1 MTGTIERLS
10 GLLREKKVS
19 CRELTQAYLDGIA
32 RDNSVLNAYVRTTKE
47 QALETA
53 ETVDRKIAAGE
64 LLSPLEGIPMTI
76 KDNISTRGIETTC
89 CSKILQG
96 YTPIYD
102 ATVWQTLK
110 QQNAVLLGKTNMDEF
125 AFLSNIP
132 YIPSVYAYGAL
143 GHIIEP
149 GYQLAQGSLSASRRA
164 YESHGLSG
172 SYGKIHVMKHILPAA
187 VGKGHIPYIYAS
199 LYIRKL
205 RCSLSVLK
213 QGLGTHDLKET
224 PEACTSVCQHL
235 RIRGKIPYRSHKG
248 GHIKRKC
255 YQVHHIHAAL
265 HDKRSADGYD
275 RYGKQAH
282 EELHGSLEH
291 AHGLMVSGLGIPEGQ
306 ICPVEFSKLHILIC
320 KGLCCLYP

>member
-32 RDNSVLNAYVRTTKE
+32 RDNSILNAYVRTTKE

-125 AFLSNIP
+125 AMGSSCETSCYGGAVNPFGTGYVAGGSSGGGASAVAGNLA
-132 YIPSVYAYGAL
+132 VYAL
-143 GHIIEP
+143 GSDT
-149 GYQLAQGSLSASRRA
+149 GGSIRQ
-164 YESHGLSG
+164 
-172 SYGKIHVMKHILPAA
+172 PA
-187 VGKGHIPYIYAS
+187 GF
-199 LYIRKL
+199 
-205 RCSLSVLK
+205 C
-213 QGLGTHDLKET
+213 
-224 PEACTSVCQHL
+224 
-235 RIRGKIPYRSHKG
+235 
-248 GHIKRKC
+248 
-255 YQVHHIHAAL
+255 
-265 HDKRSADGYD
+265 
-275 RYGKQAH
+275 
-282 EELHGSLEH
+282 
-291 AHGLMVSGLGIPEGQ
+291 
-306 ICPVEFSKLHILIC
+306 
-320 KGLCCLYP
+320 